1 MKMTNWLNNK
11 KLGTKLFGILI
22 LAVLAIVIS
31 SSILMTNL
39 KTTSQNLEKELYDEL
54 YYSTY
59 YLLNADRDF
68 YQADQAF
75 IRFLVDQSLSG
86 GKKEDHIEVFEA
98 NVNQVKERMEKARE
112 ILLLDD
118 GVDNSEFEPHF
129 EKFIEDLS
137 QWEVEVGAILA
148 GTTFNQTK
156 IDNLGA
162 EFDSIRNGIDVIQ
175 QNLEDSAIN
184 QVQLIHNQNQ
194 VSLTFSLSIIG
205 LSVLIVFVLGI
216 LLIRSIKNPITK
228 LLHNFQLISATD
240 LRVEQLDSNRKD
252 EIGQLALASNTM
264 ANHLRAM
271 IADIQDISGNVDS
284 HSEELTQSSNE
295 VKVGSEQ
302 IATTM
307 QDLASGAE
315 TQANTTSE
323 VSFAMQAFAKEVEQA
338 NGNGER
344 IYQTSSDV
352 LELTNEGSLLIGST
366 KNQMMQVDRI
376 VKDSVQKVQGLDAQS
391 QEISKLV
398 AVIQSIADQTNLLAL
413 NAAIE
418 AARAGEHGK
427 GFAVVADEVRK
438 LAEQVSVSVTH
449 ITDIVVNI
457 QLETSMVTRSLQDG
471 YEEVEQGTKQIEV
484 TEVKFKGIDDAI
496 KNMVNNIRN
505 LTENLTSIA
514 ATNEQLSSS
523 IQEIAAITEESA
535 AGIEQTSAAS
545 QQTSS
550 SMEEVAGISSEL
562 ARSADKLNVLI
573 HNFKI

>member
-1 MKMTNWLNNK
+1 MNWLNNM
-11 KLGTKLFGILI
+11 KLSTKLSGILI
-22 LAVLAIVIS
+22 LALLAIIIN
-31 SSILMTNL
+31 SSILVTNL
-39 KTTSQNLEKELYDEL
+39 KTTSQELEKALYDEL

-59 YLLNADRDF
+59 FLLNADRDF
-68 YQADQAF
+68 YQADQALM
-75 IRFLVDQSLSG
+75 RFSVDHSLSG
-86 GKKEDHIEVFEA
+86 GKKGDYTEVFQS
-98 NVNQVKERMEKARE
+98 NVSQVKERMEEAKR

-118 GVDNSEFEPHF
+118 GIDSSEIEPHF
-129 EKFIEDLS
+129 ENFFEELS
-137 QWEVEVGAILA
+137 LWEKEVGVVLA
-148 GTTFNQTK
+148 GTTFNQSK
-156 IDNLGA
+156 IENLGA
-162 EFDSIRNGIDVIQ
+162 EFDSIRNGIDLIQ
-175 QNLEDSAIN
+175 QNLEESAIN
-184 QVQLIHNQNQ
+184 KVQLINNKNQA
-194 VSLTFSLSIIG
+194 SLIISIGIIG
-205 LSVLIVFVLGI
+205 LSILIVFVLGI

-228 LLHNFQLISATD
+228 LLHNFQLISNAD

-264 ANHLRAM
+264 ANHLRTM
-271 IADIQDISGNVDS
+271 IADIQAISANVGS

-295 VKVGSEQ
+295 VKAGSEQ

-307 QDLASGAE
+307 HDLASGAE

-323 VSFAMQAFAKEVEQA
+323 ISFAMQAFSKEVEYA
-338 NGNGER
+338 NGDGER
-344 IYQTSSDV
+344 IYQTSSEV
-352 LELTNEGSLLIGST
+352 LELTNEGSLLIDST
-366 KNQMMQVDRI
+366 KTQMMKIDRI
-376 VKDSVQKVQGLDAQS
+376 VKDSVQKVQGLDVQS

-418 AARAGEHGK
+418 AARAGEQGK

-438 LAEQVSVSVTH
+438 LAEQVSVSVTD
-449 ITDIVVNI
+449 ITDIVSNI
-457 QLETSMVTRSLQDG
+457 QIETSMVTRSLQDG

-484 TEVKFKGIDDAI
+484 TEVKFKGIDNAV

-505 LTENLTSIA
+505 VTEKLTSIA
-514 ATNEQLSSS
+514 ATNEQLSGS

-550 SMEEVAGISSEL
+550 SMEEVAGTSSEL
-562 ARSADKLNVLI
+562 ARSADKLNELI